1 VIAAGT
7 PAESVI
13 QALLLE
19 ISDLLP
25 IAPVLMV
32 NIRPL
37 LEYLFSTSAI

>member
-19 ISDLLP
+19 ISDLLTL
-25 IAPVLMV
+25 APVLMV
-32 NIRPL
+32 NISPL